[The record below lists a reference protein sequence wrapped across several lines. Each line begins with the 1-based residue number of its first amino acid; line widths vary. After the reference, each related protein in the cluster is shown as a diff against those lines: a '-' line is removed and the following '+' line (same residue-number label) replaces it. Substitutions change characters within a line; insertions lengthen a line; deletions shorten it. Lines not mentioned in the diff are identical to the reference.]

1 MLPIDDI
8 KAPQGKTLE
17 LGQSQPAKGRGKK
30 GWGSSPM
37 ARTERPLPRPDSRGN
52 AHPGSEQERKRH
64 VLTGVG
70 LTQSPG
76 RVENLLILS
85 LGFPGE
91 SVSRERYISARKRN
105 VLLLLSDFQLR
116 FQTPQ
121 AGLPVRGYKQDKK
134 EVKFLKMKASPK
146 R

>member
-1 MLPIDDI
+1 
-8 KAPQGKTLE
+8 
-17 LGQSQPAKGRGKK
+17 
-30 GWGSSPM
+30 M
-37 ARTERPLPRPDSRGN
+37 AGTERPLPRPESRGN

-85 LGFPGE
+85 LGFQGE

-105 VLLLLSDFQLR
+105 ILPLFSDFQLR
-116 FQTPQ
+116 FQKP
-121 AGLPVRGYKQDKK
+121 
-134 EVKFLKMKASPK
+134 
-146 R
+146 